1 MSNQWPVSIFR
12 RTKKQQHGRFED
24 AGASVEQWSE
34 PCFQVEW
41 YSMSA
46 YLFVEVLWYRRHQWS
61 RAMLIHH
68 TIAETKCYKQKQQF
82 ISQYPNNTFDWI
94 VNISNY
100 IYCYFMR
107 TNYKPTAHWIYPVL
121 LNDHGRTR
129 RLARRDASR
138 LKTIHWITNLFVCL
152 NGLKVL
158 GAGELRMSILM
169 TSSWAPDHWQT
180 SIGLEPRP
188 SVLCELTL

>member
-68 TIAETKCYKQKQQF
+68 TVTKTKCYKQKQQF
-82 ISQYPNNTFDWI
+82 IIQYPNNTFDWI
-94 VNISNY
+94 I
-100 IYCYFMR
+100 FDGQG
-107 TNYKPTAHWIYPVL
+107 T
-121 LNDHGRTR
+121 TR
-129 RLARRDASR
+129 LGPSARRPGRCQPRQPLGVTKHCATWPHRWLGTTRPGNLDAYCVR
-138 LKTIHWITNLFVCL
+138 
-152 NGLKVL
+152 VL
-158 GAGELRMSILM
+158 PVS
-169 TSSWAPDHWQT
+169 
-180 SIGLEPRP
+180 
-188 SVLCELTL
+188 